1 MDSAQRAL
9 KEPSKIIDVSSILS
23 YAELWNLCFLFL
35 GQWTSVLIF
44 WIEKNCSSS
53 LSKTGSPILWSKYQ
67 WWRIYMNIVLTK
79 IKHAFLIYEN
89 DGLGIDIVLDAW
101 LQGRIAVCNLAVSG
115 THGPVVSGDLAQ
127 RKLFI
132 GGLSYETTTE
142 TLISIFSQYGEI
154 EEGSV
159 AYDKSTN
166 KSRYVVMKVSIFSTG
181 RCTKYLKS
189 PSYRVIYMKYAE

>member
-1 MDSAQRAL
+1 MRMM
-9 KEPSKIIDVSSILS
+9 V
-23 YAELWNLCFLFL
+23 L
-35 GQWTSVLIF
+35 G
-44 WIEKNCSSS
+44 
-53 LSKTGSPILWSKYQ
+53 
-67 WWRIYMNIVLTK
+67 IYM
-79 IKHAFLIYEN
+79 
-89 DGLGIDIVLDAW
+89 VLDAW

-166 KSRYVVMKVSIFSTG
+166 KSRYAVMKVPTFSAG
-181 RCTKYLKS
+181 RHTLHIGDIYIYNMKS
-189 PSYRVIYMKYAE
+189 A